1 MQEEVR
7 RVCPYCGKIIT
18 PQDAITQCPQCG
30 VVHHRN
36 CWEKN
41 DGCCTRGCAAAGRN
55 TKDISEIAKMQHR
68 RKSEVSAQQRERYVT
83 PTPQRHIV
91 RERPEREKTERERF
105 VPQKITKPV
114 NVPPA
119 EEKCDEFGYTEKGH
133 LSEKLK
139 SIVQDKTYY
148 YDTKISAL
156 NRSGGKVSWN
166 WAAFMFPLYWFAY
179 RKMYLYSLIVAGVM
193 VGITML
199 GWIPGMFGF
208 ILKWLLN
215 IAFCVCSGIFA
226 NAIYK
231 YHIENVYM
239 EGSGMDADSQWIFFH
254 KRGGTSKPAI
264 FVAMFGWVI
273 VKGLLAFIGSLIGI
287 ASLISSVQNGNFEEN
302 YIYKFMENIIN
313 MLESLNQ

>member
-7 RVCPYCGKIIT
+7 RVCPYCGRIIT
-18 PQDAITQCPQCG
+18 PQDAVTQCPQCG

-36 CWEKN
+36 CWERN
-41 DGCCTRGCAAAGRN
+41 SGCCTRGCAAAGQN

-68 RKSEVSAQQRERYVT
+68 RKSEVPAQQRYTPPPPRHIARERYD
-83 PTPQRHIV
+83 
-91 RERPEREKTERERF
+91 REKTERERT
-105 VPQKITKPV
+105 VPQQVIKTV

-148 YDTKISAL
+148 YDSKISAL
-156 NRSGGKVSWN
+156 NRSGKRVSWN

-179 RKMYLYSLIVAGVM
+179 RKMYLYSLIVAGIM
-193 VGITML
+193 VGITMI
-199 GWIPGMFGF
+199 GWIPGMFGI
-208 ILKWLLN
+208 ILSLLLN
-215 IAFCVCSGIFA
+215 IAFNVCSGIFA

-239 EGSGMDADSQWIFFH
+239 EGSSMDADSQWIFFH

-264 FVAMFGWVI
+264 FVAMFGWGI
-273 VKGLLAFIGSLIGI
+273 VRGLLAFISTMIGI
-287 ASLISSVQNGNFEEN
+287 ASFISSVQNGSLNEN
-302 YIYKFMENIIN
+302 SIYKFMENIIN
-313 MLESLNQ
+313 MLENLN